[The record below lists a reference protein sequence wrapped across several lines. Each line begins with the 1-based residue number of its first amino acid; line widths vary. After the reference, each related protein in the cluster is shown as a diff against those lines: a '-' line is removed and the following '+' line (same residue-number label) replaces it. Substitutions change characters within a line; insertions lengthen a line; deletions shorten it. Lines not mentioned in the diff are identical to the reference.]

1 MRYAVKIKAFT
12 LIPKQKDVVVSVIP
26 ETLREAGEIYYSVFD
41 GSAEIVVDAE
51 NAEKAIESAKEM
63 YERKVKR

>member
-1 MRYAVKIKAFT
+1 MKYAVRIKNGV
-12 LIPKQKDVVVSVIP
+12 PVSVIP

-51 NAEKAIESAKEM
+51 TAEEAVTKAKEM
-63 YERKVKR
+63 YERTVRK